1 MASGSQKIYG
11 DLVGDIYSSISNFS
25 IPYYSTVNDSNSYL
39 TRDGLM
45 AIGSGSLYFKRS
57 GSNPIKVLDDVEYNI
72 LQGSVKSI
80 SSISV
85 SGSFVYLSYINNS
98 GSTINIS
105 GSITTPLPKTVISN
119 YTLQQNDTN
128 IRVNASGSSI
138 SVSLMDAN
146 LVQGK
151 IYTLKKIDNT
161 LNSLIIIPSGSQL
174 IDDSSYI
181 STNAPKTSYT
191 IQSFGTGWDIL

>member
-11 DLVGDIYSSISNFS
+11 DLVGDNYSSISNFA
-25 IPYYSTVNDSNSYL
+25 IPYYLTVNDSNSYL

-72 LQGSVKSI
+72 LQDSVNSI
-80 SSISV
+80 SSISL

-105 GSITTPLPKTVISN
+105 GSIIESVPKTVISN
-119 YTLQQNDTN
+119 YSLNQFDGT

-138 SVSLMDAN
+138 NISLMDAN
-146 LVQGK
+146 LVQGRTF
-151 IYTLKKIDNT
+151 IIKKVDNT
-161 LNSLIIIPSGSQL
+161 LNSVNIIPSGSQL
-174 IDDSSYI
+174 IDDYNYL
-181 STNAPKTSYT
+181 STSIPKSSYT